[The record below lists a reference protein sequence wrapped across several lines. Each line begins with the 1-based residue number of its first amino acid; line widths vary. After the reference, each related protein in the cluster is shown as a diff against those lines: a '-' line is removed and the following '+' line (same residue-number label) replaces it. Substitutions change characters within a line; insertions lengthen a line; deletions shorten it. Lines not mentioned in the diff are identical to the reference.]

1 MSGKLKTIGFV
12 ILVCSLIMIIYF
24 TTNVI
29 GMPQTEV
36 NITLNPDNIETNYS
50 NIIIIL
56 GEITECNPTPNQD
69 WIIEDNQVCDNKE
82 IDIGTGS
89 IIINTNGTLTLI
101 NSSNVTA
108 KSLQINTTG
117 DVVYIYSGCELRLG

>member
-1 MSGKLKTIGFV
+1 MRKVLLL
-12 ILVCSLIMIIYF
+12 ILGLSLFLVSIVYGSY
-24 TTNVI
+24 TPPSYNNVTLVLE
-29 GMPQTEV
+29 GGYTPPAFN
-36 NITLNPDNIETNYS
+36 NITLR
-50 NIIIIL
+50 L
-56 GEITECNPTPNQD
+56 GEELNCSPSVDED

-117 DVVYIYSGCELRLG
+117 DAVYIYSGCELRLG